1 MKTYSVV
8 LCGAGGRGN
17 AYSKVI
23 EQNPDKFKIVA
34 VAEPVKGRREVMQK
48 RHNIPDEMCFNSWE
62 DVVKGPKIADIML
75 ICMMD
80 DMHYIPALKAIECG
94 YDILLEKPVAQTAQQ
109 CADISNAAR
118 EKGVKVLVC
127 HVLRYTPFFGKIKE
141 LVMQDVIGDV
151 MSVIHVEAV
160 GNVHQSHSYVRGN
173 WHCEGKTT
181 PMLLAKSCHDLDIIQ
196 WILDKPCKKVQ
207 SFGSLEYF
215 KKENAPEGA
224 PERCADGTCPVKDT
238 CPYNCMRLYYEDKEN
253 LWFRGA
259 CTRSFAKGEIPTDE
273 EVMHALKT
281 SDYGK
286 CVYHMDNDVVDHQVV
301 NMEFEGGTTVSF
313 TMNAFNKGG
322 RYIRL
327 FGTKGELYANAVDPD
342 ITVYNFEDKEIH
354 KYPVDVIDESIVSG
368 HGGGDEGII
377 EELYEYLGDS
387 YTGFRAADIGIS
399 VKNHLIGFAAEKARH
414 NNTVE
419 DVEAFT
425 KEYIKE

>member
-23 EQNPDKFKIVA
+23 EKNPDKFKIVA

-62 DVVKGPKIADIML
+62 DVVKGPKIADVML

-151 MSVIHVEAV
+151 MSAIHVEAV
-160 GNVHQSHSYVRGN
+160 GNIHQSHSYVRGN
-173 WHCEGKTT
+173 WHSEEETT

-207 SFGSLEYF
+207 SFGSLRYF
-215 KKENAPEGA
+215 TEENAPEGA
-224 PERCADGTCPVKDT
+224 PVRCADGTCPVKDT
-238 CPYNCMRLYYEDKEN
+238 CPYNCMKLYYEDKEN

-259 CTRSFAKGEIPTDE
+259 STRSFAKDEIPTDE

-281 SDYGK
+281 SDYGL
-286 CVYHMDNDVVDHQVV
+286 CVYHAKNDVVDHQVV

-327 FGTKGELYANAVDPD
+327 FGTKGELYANAVDSE
-342 ITVYNFEDKEIH
+342 ITVYTFEDKEIH
-354 KYPVDVIDESIVSG
+354 KFPVDVIDESIVSG

-377 EELYEYLGDS
+377 EELHEYLGDG

-399 VKNHLIGFAAEKARH
+399 VKNHLIGFAAEKSRR
-414 NNTVE
+414 NGTVE

-425 KEYIKE
+425 KAFIKE